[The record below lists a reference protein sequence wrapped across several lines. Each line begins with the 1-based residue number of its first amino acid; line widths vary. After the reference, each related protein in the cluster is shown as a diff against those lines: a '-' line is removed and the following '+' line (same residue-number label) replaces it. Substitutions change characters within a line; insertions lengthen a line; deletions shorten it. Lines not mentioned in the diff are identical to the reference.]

1 MVAARHNMRAGELA
15 GVNRGLMLIDPDFGF
30 CKTFTRPDAS
40 RRAAAVD
47 SARIMVGI
55 SRMGVLE
62 AFTGR
67 PVEQRVTGSVAAA
80 LIAIKRGAIVVR
92 AHDKVSQR
100 TASVF
105 IACDRREWT

>member
-30 CKTFTRPDAS
+30 CKTFTRPGAS

-55 SRMGVLE
+55 SQMGVLE

-67 PVEQRVTGSVAAA
+67 LVEQRV
-80 LIAIKRGAIVVR
+80 AIKRGAIVVR
-92 AHDKVSQR
+92 AHDRVSQR
-100 TASVF
+100 TASALGSV
-105 IACDRREWT
+105 

>member
-55 SRMGVLE
+55 SQMGVLE

-67 PVEQRVTGSVAAA
+67 LVEQRVTGSSLLYSLRSSAGQLSFA
-80 LIAIKRGAIVVR
+80 
-92 AHDKVSQR
+92 R
-100 TASVF
+100 TTEYLNERPAPSSV
-105 IACDRREWT
+105 

>member
-30 CKTFTRPDAS
+30 CKTFTRPGAS

-55 SRMGVLE
+55 SQMGVLE
-62 AFTGR
+62 AFTRSPGR
-67 PVEQRVTGSVAAA
+67 AAIRDQARGNCRSRARQSISTNGQR
-80 LIAIKRGAIVVR
+80 LL
-92 AHDKVSQR
+92 
-100 TASVF
+100 
-105 IACDRREWT
+105 ACDRREWA

>member
-1 MVAARHNMRAGELA
+1 MVAARHKRMRAGELA

-40 RRAAAVD
+40 RRAAAAD

-55 SRMGVLE
+55 SQMGVLE

-67 PVEQRVTGSVAAA
+67 LVEQRVTGSSLLYSLRSSAGQLSFA
-80 LIAIKRGAIVVR
+80 
-92 AHDKVSQR
+92 R
-100 TASVF
+100 TTEYLNERPAPSSV
-105 IACDRREWT
+105 